1 MVVAG
6 TPGSQSHLDNG
17 LCRVARRVGFVA
29 ICREWMETSAR
40 QKASIDQSRGY
51 CARCPPHRHVCLK
64 LYNNGSK
71 SFVITMC
78 DVTHF

>member
-51 CARCPPHRHVCLK
+51 CARAVLRTGMCAS
-64 LYNNGSK
+64 N
-71 SFVITMC
+71 FTTM
-78 DVTHF
+78 DRKVLL

>member
-51 CARCPPHRHVCLK
+51 CARAVLRTCVPQTLQQWIEKFC
-64 LYNNGSK
+64 YNN
-71 SFVITMC
+71 V
-78 DVTHF
+78 